1 MMSVAKQTLPRA
13 DGDFYYIST
22 ILSEEDQALL
32 HRVRMFMEIKVAP
45 IINHY
50 WTREEFPHQILPG
63 LAALNAVGLPYHGY
77 GCPDKSTLLDGLM
90 MMELARVDS
99 SIATFMGVHSGL
111 AMGSIYLCGSE
122 EQKRQ
127 WLPPMARLEKIGAFG
142 LTEPEVGSGASRGLT
157 TTARREGETWVL
169 NGQKKW
175 IGNATFSDVTVI
187 WARDVADNQVK
198 GFLVERGTPGFRP
211 EKIKD
216 KIALRVVQN
225 ALITLEDCR
234 VPEAN
239 RLQQAHSFKNVAA
252 VLRMTRA
259 GVAWEAVGCARG
271 AYEQALTYAQER
283 EQFGRPIGRF
293 QLVQDLLVR
302 MLGNITASACM
313 VMRLSQMQDAGIM
326 SDEHASLAK
335 AFCTVKMR
343 ETVGYARELLGGNG
357 ILLDHQVGRFVA
369 DAEAIYS
376 YEGTR
381 EMNAL
386 IVGRAITGFSAFV

>member
-1 MMSVAKQTLPRA
+1 MSVTTPKALPQA
-13 DGDFYYIST
+13 NGDFYAIGT
-22 ILSEEDQALL
+22 TLSEEDQALF
-32 HRVRMFMEIKVAP
+32 HRVRAFLEAEVTPVITE
-45 IINHY
+45 Y
-50 WTREEFPHQILPG
+50 WIREEFPHQLVPKLAELHIMG
-63 LAALNAVGLPYHGY
+63 LAYQGY
-77 GCPDKSTLLDGLM
+77 GCPGKSTVLDGMM

-99 SIATFMGVHSGL
+99 SIATFRGVHSGL

-122 EQKRQ
+122 EQKQR

-142 LTEPEVGSGASRGLT
+142 LTEPEVGSGTSRGLT
-157 TTARREGETWVL
+157 TTARREGDTWVL

-175 IGNATFSDVTVI
+175 IGNATFSDVT
-187 WARDVADNQVK
+187 DDQVK
-198 GFLVERGTPGFRP
+198 GFLVEKGTPGFKP
-211 EKIKD
+211 EKQKN

-239 RLQQAHSFKNVAA
+239 RLQQANSFKDVAA

-271 AYEQALTYAQER
+271 AYELSLTYAQER

-302 MLGNITASACM
+302 MLGNITACECM
-313 VMRLSQMQDAGIM
+313 VLRLSQMQDAGSM
-326 SDEHASLAK
+326 QDEHASLAK

-357 ILLDHQVGRFVA
+357 ISLDHQVGRFVA

-381 EMNAL
+381 EMNSL